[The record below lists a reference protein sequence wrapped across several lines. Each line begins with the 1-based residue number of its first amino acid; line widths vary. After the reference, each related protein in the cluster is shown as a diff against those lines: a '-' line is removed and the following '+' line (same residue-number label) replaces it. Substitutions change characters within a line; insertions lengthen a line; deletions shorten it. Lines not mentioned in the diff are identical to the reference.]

1 MILQQLFRFSS
12 IFRSA
17 ISVHLRRNI
26 GLSAIVFNK
35 AKELDPVQKL
45 FIDKIREY
53 NMKSQKAGGPAD
65 VGPEYQKDM
74 AEEIAKIQRLYG
86 GGDLTKF
93 PDFKFEDLR
102 NGENGQVFRWC
113 IAAGTQC
120 GTALLFAKSCH
131 LIILGLEWFRTD
143 ICTLINFR
151 ES

>member
-74 AEEIAKIQRLYG
+74 TEEIAKIQRLYG
-86 GGDLTKF
+86 GGDMTKF
-93 PDFKFEDLR
+93 PDFKFE
-102 NGENGQVFRWC
+102 EP
-113 IAAGTQC
+113 
-120 GTALLFAKSCH
+120 
-131 LIILGLEWFRTD
+131 
-143 ICTLINFR
+143 NF
-151 ES
+151 EEPQK